1 MNIQYVNDM
10 PFVII
15 DDFFAAAERWFTLSL
30 IAQHDLAKDTEV
42 TGSAALDGK
51 LLRNNSGCWAGQIAP
66 TNTARLPLRPYLT
79 AQDELIAS
87 QHWFWRYIRQD
98 RGNVMY
104 SHYTDGDS
112 YGPHFDE
119 AKITWLT
126 WLTRDQEPLFT
137 GGNLILE
144 QGKKVIDFKDNRT
157 VIFPS
162 CMIHEVDEVKF
173 TGESN
178 GRFTITVFQE

>member
-1 MNIQYVNDM
+1 MKIEYVNGM
-10 PFVII
+10 PLVII

-42 TGSAALDGK
+42 TGSAADNGR
-51 LLRNNSGCWAGQIAP
+51 LLRNNSGAWAGVIGP
-66 TNTARLPLRPYLT
+66 TNTSKLPLRPYWA

-87 QHWFWRYIRQD
+87 DHWFWRYIRKD

-126 WLTRDQEPLFT
+126 WFTQDQEPLFT

-144 QGKKVIDFKDNRT
+144 GEKIVEFKDNRT

-173 TGESN
+173 TGNSK
-178 GRFTITVFQE
+178 GRYTVTVFQQ